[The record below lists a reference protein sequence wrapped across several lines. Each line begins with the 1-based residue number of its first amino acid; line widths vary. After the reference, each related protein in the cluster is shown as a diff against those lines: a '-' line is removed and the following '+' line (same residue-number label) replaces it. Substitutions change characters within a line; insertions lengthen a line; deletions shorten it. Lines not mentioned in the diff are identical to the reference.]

1 MFEFYLLIV
10 LFPLYFSETIIPVS
24 NFQNVTIPFETEYC
38 DYILK
43 YSITGYTS
51 FQYTKLVIRKFE
63 IINFY
68 LMDYHYMYL
77 YDNLDTLLED
87 KKNKAFSNN
96 IYKKRFNGYD
106 QIFEIDVFNNHEDK
120 TYYLAFE
127 KNHYQFYKYNGTFL
141 IYSTIANLTITQP
154 ISFTGKTANYLFY
167 ISSQHE
173 KKYSHFGFRRMINDV
188 LGKIEIFDGQSYKL
202 LYQNDS
208 KDYIEDYFELQ
219 MKYCYYI
226 SLTLTSNSQNNGDIN
241 KIYFYLL
248 QTDYNDLIINLQQSS
263 DFKEF
268 PVLKELNLLL
278 KLNVGRFHKVY
289 IEYNW
294 EYSLEDSIKVY
305 GYSDKNLIN
314 NTLGKKIDLIKDDE
328 CIKEK
333 RICEDFIRIKEKDL
347 NYVVLKISSLKKNYN
362 DSYLIKIKYGRSEE
376 YAPDNFLFSSL
387 MGLGL
392 CVPNILLFILNVN
405 KCKRKSLTYGFLVL
419 DIIFFL
425 GFSNLISLYIYIGRD
440 QSYYLGIVLLSLYGL
455 AFILFYLYQIKGK
468 TDETSSGFVYFLK
481 LLSFPTIEQTINE
494 SKKLQP
500 CLKIKARS
508 FHQESRE
515 VCDTYE
521 NADIYGRA
529 QYYYEQ
535 EEGSNDL
542 VLKERLHFLRT
553 QEMHT
558 DTIYSDWGRVDQ
570 GGGKFIKKFE
580 SNDKCRYEI
589 TKEEKE
595 VETWNKEEELKY
607 TSWEDNTNFI
617 SNFYE
622 PVLGVNFKTEFILND
637 DTKNDIENLKTQM
650 NEEAKTHDT
659 ETEISEIF
667 TVTRLKEKVACL
679 PKDNFMINLIYLFIA
694 FIFTIFGFS
703 SFVNFFI
710 FYEEKEVDIT
720 LIKSVASTNK
730 YNNPYVEQ
738 TLVEDSINISDQ
750 KGNNTK
756 AGQIYEPLIA

>member
-226 SLTLTSNSQNNGDIN
+226 SLTLTSNSQNNGNIN

-268 PVLKELNLLL
+268 PVSTKT
-278 KLNVGRFHKVY
+278 
-289 IEYNW
+289 IM
-294 EYSLEDSIKVY
+294 
-305 GYSDKNLIN
+305 
-314 NTLGKKIDLIKDDE
+314 GKKII
-328 CIKEK
+328 
-333 RICEDFIRIKEKDL
+333 
-347 NYVVLKISSLKKNYN
+347 
-362 DSYLIKIKYGRSEE
+362 
-376 YAPDNFLFSSL
+376 FSGGGYFRL
-387 MGLGL
+387 
-392 CVPNILLFILNVN
+392 VP
-405 KCKRKSLTYGFLVL
+405 Y
-419 DIIFFL
+419 
-425 GFSNLISLYIYIGRD
+425 
-440 QSYYLGIVLLSLYGL
+440 
-455 AFILFYLYQIKGK
+455 
-468 TDETSSGFVYFLK
+468 YFLK
-481 LLSFPTIEQTINE
+481 SWSAECVSGYKNHMVSRIWHDKDGNVMMGEDGLPVTRDVGYLLSYIHPRD
-494 SKKLQP
+494 LDGGQP
-500 CLKIKARS
+500 MLEGLPLNRKIKSYVGTKGAAEKLLRYLKD
-508 FHQESRE
+508 FKFTDVR
-515 VCDTYE
+515 TAAE
-521 NADIYGRA
+521 NICW
-529 QYYYEQ
+529 EKMP
-535 EEGSNDL
+535 
-542 VLKERLHFLRT
+542 VVRL
-553 QEMHT
+553 
-558 DTIYSDWGRVDQ
+558 
-570 GGGKFIKKFE
+570 
-580 SNDKCRYEI
+580 
-589 TKEEKE
+589 
-595 VETWNKEEELKY
+595 
-607 TSWEDNTNFI
+607 
-617 SNFYE
+617 
-622 PVLGVNFKTEFILND
+622 
-637 DTKNDIENLKTQM
+637 
-650 NEEAKTHDT
+650 
-659 ETEISEIF
+659 
-667 TVTRLKEKVACL
+667 
-679 PKDNFMINLIYLFIA
+679 
-694 FIFTIFGFS
+694 
-703 SFVNFFI
+703 
-710 FYEEKEVDIT
+710 
-720 LIKSVASTNK
+720 
-730 YNNPYVEQ
+730 
-738 TLVEDSINISDQ
+738 
-750 KGNNTK
+750 
-756 AGQIYEPLIA
+756 

>member
-68 LMDYHYMYL
+68 LMDYHYLYL
-77 YDNLDTLLED
+77 YDNLNTLLED

-106 QIFEIDVFNNHEDK
+106 QIFEIEVFNNHEDK

-154 ISFTGKTANYLFY
+154 ISFTGKTSNYLFY
-167 ISSQHE
+167 ISSQYE

-188 LGKIEIFDGQSYKL
+188 LGKIQIFDGQSYKL
-202 LYQNDS
+202 SYQNDS
-208 KDYIEDYFELQ
+208 KDYIEF
-219 MKYCYYI
+219 
-226 SLTLTSNSQNNGDIN
+226 
-241 KIYFYLL
+241 
-248 QTDYNDLIINLQQSS
+248 IINLQQSS

-268 PVLKELNLLL
+268 PVLRELNLLL

-314 NTLGKKIDLIKDDE
+314 NTLGKKIDLIKNDE

-362 DSYLIKIKYGRSEE
+362 DSYLIKIKYGRTEE

-387 MGLGL
+387 MGFGL

-481 LLSFPTIEQTINE
+481 LLSFPTI
-494 SKKLQP
+494 
-500 CLKIKARS
+500 
-508 FHQESRE
+508 
-515 VCDTYE
+515 
-521 NADIYGRA
+521 
-529 QYYYEQ
+529 
-535 EEGSNDL
+535 
-542 VLKERLHFLRT
+542 
-553 QEMHT
+553 
-558 DTIYSDWGRVDQ
+558 
-570 GGGKFIKKFE
+570 
-580 SNDKCRYEI
+580 
-589 TKEEKE
+589 
-595 VETWNKEEELKY
+595 
-607 TSWEDNTNFI
+607 
-617 SNFYE
+617 
-622 PVLGVNFKTEFILND
+622 
-637 DTKNDIENLKTQM
+637 
-650 NEEAKTHDT
+650 
-659 ETEISEIF
+659 
-667 TVTRLKEKVACL
+667 
-679 PKDNFMINLIYLFIA
+679 
-694 FIFTIFGFS
+694 
-703 SFVNFFI
+703 
-710 FYEEKEVDIT
+710 
-720 LIKSVASTNK
+720 
-730 YNNPYVEQ
+730 
-738 TLVEDSINISDQ
+738 
-750 KGNNTK
+750 
-756 AGQIYEPLIA
+756 